1 MKISKKVLL
10 VSLRSWMKIYEE
22 SALGELEEFSE
33 Q

>member
-22 SALGELEEFSE
+22 SALDELEELSE

>member
-22 SALGELEEFSE
+22 SALVELEELSE

>member
-22 SALGELEEFSE
+22 SALSKLEELSE